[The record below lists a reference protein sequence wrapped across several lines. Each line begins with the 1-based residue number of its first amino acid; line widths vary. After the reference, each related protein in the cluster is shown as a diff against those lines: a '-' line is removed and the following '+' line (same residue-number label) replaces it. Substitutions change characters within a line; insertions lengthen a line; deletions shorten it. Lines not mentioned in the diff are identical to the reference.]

1 MRLLDGKDAQ
11 KRDEKYQEYMNVRE
25 QYEQANQL
33 YGVKLTD
40 QQKKKLEAYFNDS
53 VRKLEKEL
61 GKDLSKLWF

>member
-1 MRLLDGKDAQ
+1 
-11 KRDEKYQEYMNVRE
+11 MNVRE
-25 QYEQANQL
+25 QYEHANKL

-40 QQKKKLEAYFNDS
+40 HQKKKLEAHFNDS